1 MQDFRH
7 NRTLSYSHCAGITHT
22 AEYRGYSIPS
32 KNVDLIEK
40 RRVALGRVSTSQATA
55 GYSQFVLG
63 GLPWLFAGLLWATR
77 KSYAPPCVSVSPAD

>member
-32 KNVDLIEK
+32 KNIDFIEK
-40 RRVALGRVSTSQATA
+40 QRIAKQRVALGRVSTSQATA
-55 GYSQFVLG
+55 GYSQFVFG
-63 GLPWLFAGLLWATR
+63 GLPWLFAGLLWAPR
-77 KSYAPPCVSVSPAD
+77 